1 MTKPLKKDNPT
12 GINSNYKFSA
22 VKHLDILKILMH
34 LGHESETL
42 EKPKTQAFSSFAY
55 FSFAGF
61 EVKGLLFVF
70 FNVRTPGVDASFQGE
85 PNKKNTWKS

>member
-1 MTKPLKKDNPT
+1 M
-12 GINSNYKFSA
+12 
-22 VKHLDILKILMH
+22 
-34 LGHESETL
+34 

-85 PNKKNTWKS
+85 PNKKEHWEILTSTRDKFQFYFRAMPSTKGRISSKKTKLLERQFL